1 MKIVKYI
8 VIVSLFSISACSD
21 DDDKKNNER
30 PGNLVELQVDVNEIN
45 IAARRYPYC
54 KHYVR

>member
-30 PGNLVELQVDVNEIN
+30 PGNLVELQVDVKRLILLKEI
-45 IAARRYPYC
+45 PYC

>member
-21 DDDKKNNER
+21 DDEKKKGETDTYENPFEKYKA
-30 PGNLVELQVDVNEIN
+30 E
-45 IAARRYPYC
+45 IAAADT
-54 KHYVR
+54 KIKLNDDVL

>member
-21 DDDKKNNER
+21 DDDKKTMSDL
-30 PGNLVELQVDVNEIN
+30 GIL
-45 IAARRYPYC
+45 
-54 KHYVR
+54 